1 MIETIVISLF
11 VGIIG
16 GLFSYGLLHNS
27 GPKIIRMKTGYIR
40 YIEGYHTDFITVVDK
55 MGNELIDAGIARD
68 KNGVNRIKYA
78 VKL

>member
-27 GPKIIRMKTGYIR
+27 GPKIIRMKNGYIR
-40 YIEGYHTDFITVVDK
+40 YIEGVNTDFITVCNK
-55 MGNELIDAGIARD
+55 YGYELIDVGIARN
-68 KNGVNRIKYA
+68 KNGINSIKYA